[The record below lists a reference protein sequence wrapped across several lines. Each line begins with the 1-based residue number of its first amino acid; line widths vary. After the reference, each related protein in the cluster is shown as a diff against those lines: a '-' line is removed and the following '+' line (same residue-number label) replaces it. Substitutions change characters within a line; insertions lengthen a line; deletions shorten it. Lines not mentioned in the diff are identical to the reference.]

1 MPIKQENEITIRIL
15 CSKEELIKHLE
26 EKGLKKGR
34 KFRLDDHYLIP
45 KILKIEELT
54 IREILSKAVIIRNI
68 DNYGK
73 KVNKITFKNKNI
85 NEKGEIVSQTAT
97 SCEVLD
103 YTEAIRFFEELGYYE
118 IMNIIE
124 DDIIYYNDKIELAI
138 KDVYNGDL
146 LIETETN
153 KNITTIEEL
162 KKMIEGLEIPFEKEN
177 YFVKK
182 AEEMLGETLD
192 EMKGLIWKKK
202 H

>member
-34 KFRLDDHYLIP
+34 IFRLDDHYLIP
-45 KILKIEELT
+45 KKLKAEELKV
-54 IREILSKAVIIRNI
+54 REILSKAVIIRNI
-68 DNYGK
+68 DNDGK
-73 KVNKITFKNKNI
+73 KVNKITFKKKNI

-97 SCEVLD
+97 SCEVID
-103 YTEAIRFFEELGYYE
+103 YTEGIKLFEELGYYE

-124 DDIIYYNDKIELAI
+124 DDIIYYNDNIELAI
-138 KDVYNGDL
+138 KDIYNGDL

-153 KNITTIEEL
+153 KNIKTIEEL
-162 KKMIEGLEIPFEKEN
+162 KEMIERLEIPFEKDN

-182 AEEMLGETLD
+182 AEERLRGILAE
-192 EMKGLIWKKK
+192 KKY
-202 H
+202 

>member
-1 MPIKQENEITIRIL
+1 MPTKQENEITIRIL
-15 CSKEELIKHLE
+15 CSKEELIKCLE

-45 KILKIEELT
+45 KTLKKEELT
-54 IREILSKAVIIRNI
+54 VREILSKAVIIRGIEN
-68 DNYGK
+68 DGK
-73 KVNKITFKNKNI
+73 IVNKITFKKKNI

-97 SCEVLD
+97 SCEVID
-103 YTEAIRFFEELGYYE
+103 YTEGIKLFEELGYYE

-138 KDVYNGDL
+138 KDIYNGDL

-162 KKMIEGLEIPFEKEN
+162 KRIIESLEIPFEKDN

-182 AEEMLGETLD
+182 VEERLGKILE
-192 EMKGLIWKKK
+192 KRKY
-202 H
+202 

>member
-1 MPIKQENEITIRIL
+1 M
-15 CSKEELIKHLE
+15 IKHLE

-34 KFRLDDHYLIP
+34 RFRLDDHYLIP
-45 KILKIEELT
+45 KILKVEELT

-68 DNYGK
+68 DNDGK
-73 KVNKITFKNKNI
+73 RVNKITFKNKNI
-85 NEKGEIVSQTAT
+85 NEKGEIVSQIAI
-97 SCEVLD
+97 SCEVID
-103 YTEAIRFFEELGYYE
+103 CTEAIRLFEELGYYE

-162 KKMIEGLEIPFEKEN
+162 KEIIENLEIPFEKEN

-182 AEEMLGETLD
+182 AEERL
-192 EMKGLIWKKK
+192 KKILK
-202 H
+202 YN

>member
-54 IREILSKAVIIRNI
+54 VREIFSKAVIVRNI
-68 DNYGK
+68 DNDGK

-97 SCEVLD
+97 SCEVID
-103 YTEAIRFFEELGYYE
+103 YTEGIRLFEELGYYE

-124 DDIIYYNDKIELAI
+124 DDIIYYNDKIELVT
-138 KDVYNGDL
+138 KDIYNGDL

-153 KNITTIEEL
+153 NNIKTIEEL
-162 KKMIEGLEIPFEKEN
+162 KEIIERLEIPFEKEN

-182 AEEMLGETLD
+182 AEERLRRIL
-192 EMKGLIWKKK
+192 KYN
-202 H
+202 

>member
-45 KILKIEELT
+45 KTLKIEELT
-54 IREILSKAVIIRNI
+54 IREILSKAVIVRNI
-68 DNYGK
+68 DNDGK
-73 KVNKITFKNKNI
+73 IVNKITFKKKII

-103 YTEAIRFFEELGYYE
+103 YTEGIRLFEELGYYE

-138 KDVYNGDL
+138 KDVYNDGL

-153 KNITTIEEL
+153 KNVTTIEEL
-162 KKMIEGLEIPFEKEN
+162 KEIIENLEIPFEKDN

-182 AEEMLGETLD
+182 AEERLRGILAE
-192 EMKGLIWKKK
+192 KKY
-202 H
+202 

>member
-45 KILKIEELT
+45 KILKLEELT

-68 DNYGK
+68 DNDGK
-73 KVNKITFKNKNI
+73 KVNKITFKKKNI

-97 SCEVLD
+97 SCEVID
-103 YTEAIRFFEELGYYE
+103 YTEGIRLFEKLGYYE

-124 DDIIYYNDKIELAI
+124 NDIIYYNDKIELAI
-138 KDVYNGDL
+138 KDIYNGDL

-153 KNITTIEEL
+153 ENIKKIEEL
-162 KKMIEGLEIPFEKEN
+162 KEIIESLEISFEKEN

-182 AEEMLGETLD
+182 AEERLGKVID
-192 EMKGLIWKKK
+192 EKKY
-202 H
+202 

>member
-34 KFRLDDHYLIP
+34 KFRLDDHYLIS
-45 KILKIEELT
+45 KTLKLEELT
-54 IREILSKAVIIRNI
+54 VREILSKAVIVRNI
-68 DNYGK
+68 YNDGK
-73 KVNKITFKNKNI
+73 IVNKITFKKKII

-103 YTEAIRFFEELGYYE
+103 YTEGIRLFEELGYYE

-124 DDIIYYNDKIELAI
+124 DDSIYYNDKIELAI
-138 KDVYNGDL
+138 KDIYNGDL
-146 LIETETN
+146 LIEIETN
-153 KNITTIEEL
+153 KNIQTIEEL
-162 KKMIEGLEIPFEKEN
+162 KGRIERLEIPFEKDN

-182 AEEMLGETLD
+182 AEERL
-192 EMKGLIWKKK
+192 WKLLNKSEN
-202 H
+202 

>member
-45 KILKIEELT
+45 KILKVEELT
-54 IREILSKAVIIRNI
+54 AREILSKAVIIRNI
-68 DNYGK
+68 DNDGK
-73 KVNKITFKNKNI
+73 KVNKITLKKKNI

-97 SCEVLD
+97 SCEVFD
-103 YTEAIRFFEELGYYE
+103 YTEGIRFFEELGYYE

-138 KDVYNGDL
+138 KDIYNGDL
-146 LIETETN
+146 LMEIETNNNT
-153 KNITTIEEL
+153 TTIEEL
-162 KKMIEGLEIPFEKEN
+162 KEIIESLEIPFEKEN

-182 AEEMLGETLD
+182 AEERLRRILAE
-192 EMKGLIWKKK
+192 KKY
-202 H
+202 

>member
-15 CSKEELIKHLE
+15 CSKEELVKHLE

-68 DNYGK
+68 YNDGK
-73 KVNKITFKNKNI
+73 IVNKITFKKKNI
-85 NEKGEIVSQTAT
+85 NEKGEIVSQAAT

-103 YTEAIRFFEELGYYE
+103 YTEGIRLFEELGYYE

-124 DDIIYYNDKIELAI
+124 DDIIYYNDNIELAI
-138 KDVYNGDL
+138 KDINNGDL

-162 KKMIEGLEIPFEKEN
+162 KEIIESLEIPFEKDN

-182 AEEMLGETLD
+182 AEERLGKVLD
-192 EMKGLIWKKK
+192 ER
-202 H
+202 

>member
-1 MPIKQENEITIRIL
+1 MPIKQENELTIRIL

-34 KFRLDDHYLIP
+34 RFRLNDHYLIP
-45 KILKIEELT
+45 KTLKIEELT
-54 IREILSKAVIIRNI
+54 VREILSKAVIIRNI
-68 DNYGK
+68 DNDGEI
-73 KVNKITFKNKNI
+73 VNKITFKNKNI

-97 SCEVLD
+97 SCEVID
-103 YTEAIRFFEELGYYE
+103 YTEGIRLFEELGYYE

-138 KDVYNGDL
+138 KDIYNGDL

-153 KNITTIEEL
+153 KNITTIEKL
-162 KKMIEGLEIPFEKEN
+162 KEIIESLEIPFEKEN

-182 AEEMLGETLD
+182 AEERLGKVLNKSEN
-192 EMKGLIWKKK
+192 
-202 H
+202 

>member
-15 CSKEELIKHLE
+15 CSKEKLIKHLE

-45 KILKIEELT
+45 KILKLEELT
-54 IREILSKAVIIRNI
+54 VREILSKAVIIRNI
-68 DNYGK
+68 ENDGK
-73 KVNKITFKNKNI
+73 IVNKITFKKKII

-97 SCEVLD
+97 SCEVID
-103 YTEAIRFFEELGYYE
+103 YTKGIRLFEELGYYE

-162 KKMIEGLEIPFEKEN
+162 KRIIESLEIPFEKDN

-182 AEEMLGETLD
+182 VEERLGKILE
-192 EMKGLIWKKK
+192 KRKY
-202 H
+202 

>member
-1 MPIKQENEITIRIL
+1 MSIKQENEITIRIL

-45 KILKIEELT
+45 KILRVEELT
-54 IREILSKAVIIRNI
+54 VREILSKAVIIRNI
-68 DNYGK
+68 DNDGK
-73 KVNKITFKNKNI
+73 KVNKITFKKKNI

-97 SCEVLD
+97 SCEVID
-103 YTEAIRFFEELGYYE
+103 YTEGIKLFEELGYYE

-124 DDIIYYNDKIELAI
+124 DDIIYYNDNIELAI
-138 KDVYNGDL
+138 KDVYNGEL
-146 LIETETN
+146 LIEIETN

-162 KKMIEGLEIPFEKEN
+162 KEIIEKLEIPFEKEN

-182 AEEMLGETLD
+182 AEERLRGILAE
-192 EMKGLIWKKK
+192 KKY
-202 H
+202 

>member
-15 CSKEELIKHLE
+15 CSKEELIRHLE

-45 KILKIEELT
+45 KTLKLEELT
-54 IREILSKAVIIRNI
+54 AREILSKAVIIRNI
-68 DNYGK
+68 DNDGK
-73 KVNKITFKNKNI
+73 KVNKITFKKKNI

-97 SCEVLD
+97 SCEVFD
-103 YTEAIRFFEELGYYE
+103 YTESIRLFEELGYYE
-118 IMNIIE
+118 IINIIE

-162 KKMIEGLEIPFEKEN
+162 KKIIENLEIPFEKEN

-182 AEEMLGETLD
+182 AEETLGKVLNKIE
-192 EMKGLIWKKK
+192 

>member
-1 MPIKQENEITIRIL
+1 MSIKQENEITIRIL

-34 KFRLDDHYLIP
+34 IFRLDDHYLIP
-45 KILKIEELT
+45 KKLKAEELKV
-54 IREILSKAVIIRNI
+54 REILSKAVIIRNI
-68 DNYGK
+68 DNDGK
-73 KVNKITFKNKNI
+73 KVNKITFKKKNI

-97 SCEVLD
+97 SCEVID
-103 YTEAIRFFEELGYYE
+103 YTEGIKLFEELGYYE

-138 KDVYNGDL
+138 KDIYNGDL

-153 KNITTIEEL
+153 ENIKKIEEL
-162 KKMIEGLEIPFEKEN
+162 KEIIEKLEIPFEKEN

-182 AEEMLGETLD
+182 AEERLRGILAE
-192 EMKGLIWKKK
+192 KKY
-202 H
+202 

>member
-34 KFRLDDHYLIP
+34 KFRLNDHYLIP
-45 KILKIEELT
+45 KTLKLEELT
-54 IREILSKAVIIRNI
+54 IREILSKAVIVRNI
-68 DNYGK
+68 DNDGK
-73 KVNKITFKNKNI
+73 IVNKITFKNKII
-85 NEKGEIVSQTAT
+85 NEKGEIVSQAAT
-97 SCEVLD
+97 SCEVMD
-103 YTEAIRFFEELGYYE
+103 YTEGIRLFEELGYYE

-124 DDIIYYNDKIELAI
+124 DDIIYYNDNIEIAI

-153 KNITTIEEL
+153 NNITTIEEL
-162 KKMIEGLEIPFEKEN
+162 KEIIESLEIPFEKDN

-182 AEEMLGETLD
+182 AEERLGKVLD
-192 EMKGLIWKKK
+192 ER
-202 H
+202 

>member
-45 KILKIEELT
+45 KILKVEELT
-54 IREILSKAVIIRNI
+54 AREILSKAVIIRNI
-68 DNYGK
+68 DNDGK
-73 KVNKITFKNKNI
+73 IV

-97 SCEVLD
+97 SCEVFD
-103 YTEAIRFFEELGYYE
+103 YTEGIKFFKELGYYE

-153 KNITTIEEL
+153 KNIKTIEEL
-162 KKMIEGLEIPFEKEN
+162 KKIIENLEIPFEKDN

-182 AEEMLGETLD
+182 AEEKLGKILE
-192 EMKGLIWKKK
+192 EKEY
-202 H
+202 

>member
-34 KFRLDDHYLIP
+34 RFRLDDHYLIP
-45 KILKIEELT
+45 KILKLEELT
-54 IREILSKAVIIRNI
+54 AREILSKVVIIRNI
-68 DNYGK
+68 DNDGK
-73 KVNKITFKNKNI
+73 IVNKITFKKKNI
-85 NEKGEIVSQTAT
+85 NEKGEIVSQAAT
-97 SCEVLD
+97 SCEVMD
-103 YTEAIRFFEELGYYE
+103 YTEGIRLFEELGYYE

-124 DDIIYYNDKIELAI
+124 DDIIYYNDNIEIAI

-153 KNITTIEEL
+153 NNITTIEEL
-162 KKMIEGLEIPFEKEN
+162 KEIIESLEIPFEKDN

-182 AEEMLGETLD
+182 AEERLGKVLD
-192 EMKGLIWKKK
+192 ER
-202 H
+202 

>member
-34 KFRLDDHYLIP
+34 KFRLNDHYLIP
-45 KILKIEELT
+45 KKLKIEELT
-54 IREILSKAVIIRNI
+54 VREILSKAVIIRNI
-68 DNYGK
+68 DNDGK
-73 KVNKITFKNKNI
+73 IVNKITFKNKNI

-103 YTEAIRFFEELGYYE
+103 YTEDIRLFEELGYYE

-162 KKMIEGLEIPFEKEN
+162 KEIIERLEILFEKDN

-182 AEEMLGETLD
+182 AEETLD
-192 EMKGLIWKKK
+192 RILKEKEC
-202 H
+202 

>member
-15 CSKEELIKHLE
+15 CSKEKLIKCLE

-45 KILKIEELT
+45 KILKMEELT
-54 IREILSKAVIIRNI
+54 VREILSKVLIIRNI
-68 DNYGK
+68 DNDGK
-73 KVNKITFKNKNI
+73 IVNKIIFKKKNI

-97 SCEVLD
+97 SCEVMD
-103 YTEAIRFFEELGYYE
+103 YTEGIRLFEELGYYE

-153 KNITTIEEL
+153 KNVTTIEEL
-162 KKMIEGLEIPFEKEN
+162 KERIEILEIPFEKEN

-182 AEEMLGETLD
+182 AEERLGKVLNKSEN
-192 EMKGLIWKKK
+192 
-202 H
+202 

>member
-26 EKGLKKGR
+26 EKGLKKWR
-34 KFRLDDHYLIP
+34 KFTLDDHYLIP
-45 KILKIEELT
+45 KILKLEELT
-54 IREILSKAVIIRNI
+54 VREILAKAVIVRNI
-68 DNYGK
+68 DNDGK
-73 KVNKITFKNKNI
+73 IVNKITFKSKNI

-103 YTEAIRFFEELGYYE
+103 YTEAIRLFEELGYYE

-153 KNITTIEEL
+153 NNITTIEEL
-162 KKMIEGLEIPFEKEN
+162 KEIIESLEIPFEKDN

-182 AEEMLGETLD
+182 AEERIGKVLSKSEN
-192 EMKGLIWKKK
+192 
-202 H
+202 

>member
-34 KFRLDDHYLIP
+34 RFRLDDHYLIP
-45 KILKIEELT
+45 KTLKLEELT
-54 IREILSKAVIIRNI
+54 AREILSKVVIIRNI
-68 DNYGK
+68 DNDGK
-73 KVNKITFKNKNI
+73 IVNKITFKNKNI
-85 NEKGEIVSQTAT
+85 NEKGEIVSQAAT
-97 SCEVLD
+97 SCEVMD
-103 YTEAIRFFEELGYYE
+103 YTEGIRLFEELGYYE

-124 DDIIYYNDKIELAI
+124 DDIIYYNDNIEIAI

-153 KNITTIEEL
+153 NNITTIEEL
-162 KKMIEGLEIPFEKEN
+162 KEIIESLEIPFEKDN

-182 AEEMLGETLD
+182 AEERLGKVLNRSEN
-192 EMKGLIWKKK
+192 
-202 H
+202 

>member
-26 EKGLKKGR
+26 EKRLKKGR
-34 KFRLDDHYLIP
+34 IFRLDDHYLIP
-45 KILKIEELT
+45 KKLKAEELKV
-54 IREILSKAVIIRNI
+54 REILSKAVIIRNI
-68 DNYGK
+68 DNDGK
-73 KVNKITFKNKNI
+73 KVNKITFKKKNI

-97 SCEVLD
+97 SCEVID
-103 YTEAIRFFEELGYYE
+103 YTEGIKLFEELGYYE

-146 LIETETN
+146 LMEIETNNNT
-153 KNITTIEEL
+153 TTIEEL
-162 KKMIEGLEIPFEKEN
+162 KEIIESLEISFEKEN

-182 AEEMLGETLD
+182 AEERLGKVLNKSEN
-192 EMKGLIWKKK
+192 
-202 H
+202 

>member
-15 CSKEELIKHLE
+15 CSKEKLIKHLE

-34 KFRLDDHYLIP
+34 RFRLDDHYLIP
-45 KILKIEELT
+45 KILKIEEL
-54 IREILSKAVIIRNI
+54 IVREILSKAVIIRNI
-68 DNYGK
+68 DNAGK
-73 KVNKITFKNKNI
+73 IVNKIIFKKKNI

-97 SCEVLD
+97 SCEVMD
-103 YTEAIRFFEELGYYE
+103 YNEGIRLFEELGYYE

-153 KNITTIEEL
+153 NNITTIEEL
-162 KKMIEGLEIPFEKEN
+162 KKMIERLEIPFEKDN

-182 AEEMLGETLD
+182 AEERIGKVLNKSEN
-192 EMKGLIWKKK
+192 
-202 H
+202 

>member
-15 CSKEELIKHLE
+15 CSKEKLIKHLE

-34 KFRLDDHYLIP
+34 RFRLNDHYLIP
-45 KILKIEELT
+45 KTLKLEELT

-68 DNYGK
+68 ENDGK
-73 KVNKITFKNKNI
+73 IVNKITFKNKNI

-103 YTEAIRFFEELGYYE
+103 YTEGIRLFEELGYYE

-138 KDVYNGDL
+138 KDIYNGDL

-162 KKMIEGLEIPFEKEN
+162 KKMIERLEILFEKDN

-182 AEEMLGETLD
+182 AEETLD
-192 EMKGLIWKKK
+192 KILKEKEC
-202 H
+202 

>member
-34 KFRLDDHYLIP
+34 KFRLNDHYLIP
-45 KILKIEELT
+45 KTLKLEELT

-68 DNYGK
+68 ENDGK
-73 KVNKITFKNKNI
+73 IVNKITFKKKNI
-85 NEKGEIVSQTAT
+85 NEKGEIVSQAAT
-97 SCEVLD
+97 SCEVMD
-103 YTEAIRFFEELGYYE
+103 YTEGIRLFEELGYYE

-146 LIETETN
+146 LMEIETN
-153 KNITTIEEL
+153 NNITTIEEL
-162 KKMIEGLEIPFEKEN
+162 KEIIESLEIPFEKDN

-182 AEEMLGETLD
+182 AEERLGKVLD
-192 EMKGLIWKKK
+192 ER
-202 H
+202 

>member
-45 KILKIEELT
+45 KTLKIEELT

-68 DNYGK
+68 DNDGK
-73 KVNKITFKNKNI
+73 SVNKITLKKKNI

-97 SCEVLD
+97 SCEVID
-103 YTEAIRFFEELGYYE
+103 YTEGIRLFEELGYYE

-146 LIETETN
+146 LMEIETNNNT
-153 KNITTIEEL
+153 TTIEEL
-162 KKMIEGLEIPFEKEN
+162 KEIIESLEISFEKEN

-182 AEEMLGETLD
+182 AEERLGKVLNKSEN
-192 EMKGLIWKKK
+192 
-202 H
+202 

>member
-1 MPIKQENEITIRIL
+1 MLIKQENEITIRIL
-15 CSKEELIKHLE
+15 CSKEELVKHLE

-45 KILKIEELT
+45 KMLKIEELT
-54 IREILSKAVIIRNI
+54 VREILSKAVIIRNI
-68 DNYGK
+68 DNDGK
-73 KVNKITFKNKNI
+73 KVNKITFKKKNI

-97 SCEVLD
+97 SCEVID
-103 YTEAIRFFEELGYYE
+103 YTEGIKLFEELGYYE

-138 KDVYNGDL
+138 KDIENGDL

-153 KNITTIEEL
+153 KNIQTIGEL
-162 KKMIEGLEIPFEKEN
+162 KKIIEKLEIPFEKDN

-182 AEEMLGETLD
+182 AEERLGKILKEK
-192 EMKGLIWKKK
+192 EY
-202 H
+202 

>member
-34 KFRLDDHYLIP
+34 KFRLNDHYLIP
-45 KILKIEELT
+45 KKLKIEELT
-54 IREILSKAVIIRNI
+54 VREILSKAVIVRNI
-68 DNYGK
+68 ENDGK
-73 KVNKITFKNKNI
+73 IVNKITFKNKNI

-97 SCEVLD
+97 SCEVID
-103 YTEAIRFFEELGYYE
+103 YTEGIRLFEELGYYE

-138 KDVYNGDL
+138 KDIYNGDL

-153 KNITTIEEL
+153 ENIKKIEEL
-162 KKMIEGLEIPFEKEN
+162 KEIIESLEISFEKEN

-182 AEEMLGETLD
+182 AEERLGKVLD
-192 EMKGLIWKKK
+192 EKKY
-202 H
+202 

>member
-45 KILKIEELT
+45 KTLKKEELT
-54 IREILSKAVIIRNI
+54 VREILSKAVIIRNI
-68 DNYGK
+68 GNDGK
-73 KVNKITFKNKNI
+73 IVNKITFKKKNI

-97 SCEVLD
+97 SCEVMD
-103 YTEAIRFFEELGYYE
+103 YTVGIRLFEELGYYE

-124 DDIIYYNDKIELAI
+124 DDIIYYNDDIELAI
-138 KDVYNGDL
+138 KDIYNGDL
-146 LIETETN
+146 LIEIETN
-153 KNITTIEEL
+153 NNITTIKEL
-162 KKMIEGLEIPFEKEN
+162 KEIIESLEIPFEKEN

-182 AEEMLGETLD
+182 AEETLD
-192 EMKGLIWKKK
+192 KILK
-202 H
+202 